1 MNYKLNCCIPT
12 LEANDLN
19 ETIQF
24 YTKKLGFRLINV
36 YPDAEHPRWAS
47 VKRDNVEVIFTSPR
61 NQHHPS
67 HQHTS
72 FSGSLYFYPTN
83 LQAVWTELK
92 DNVPIEHPIE
102 VTEYG
107 TREFAIRDCNG
118 YIIHFG
124 KAID

>member
-1 MNYKLNCCIPT
+1 MNYHLTCCIPT
-12 LEANDLN
+12 LETNDLK

-24 YTKKLGFRLINV
+24 YTKKLGFSLISV
-36 YPDAEHPRWAS
+36 YPDAVHPTWAS
-47 VKRDNVEVIFTSPR
+47 VKRDNVEVMFTTHREKENSSQR
-61 NQHHPS
+61 NIGL
-67 HQHTS
+67 
-72 FSGSLYFYPTN
+72 SGSLYFYPTN

-92 DNVPIEHPIE
+92 DKVPIEHPIE

-124 KAID
+124 KVID